1 MSNNLTEEKKMD
13 TVTQETIDKIVN
25 NFKQI
30 MIQFDKMD
38 GIVSDLNNCT
48 SDYTKTILVSA
59 ITKLSEQLGIKEKIF
74 G

>member
-1 MSNNLTEEKKMD
+1 METI
-13 TVTQETIDKIVN
+13 TQETIDKVVN
-25 NFKQI
+25 NFGQI
-30 MIQFDKMD
+30 RTQFDKMD

-59 ITKLSEQLGIKEKIF
+59 ISKLSEQMGLKEKIF